1 MYKLLYQI
9 LYTPLNSSLEIY
21 HALSLSSF
29 TYKCTHSAL
38 FSTALY
44 VLPALP
50 RTLLLQTR
58 LAAQDTL
65 DDQANTVDSVVM
77 NANEDEGKYNGMD
90 AGEQLTAFIQQPKTA
105 TTIAMD
111 RRSCSGKTAKK
122 NDMVGDF
129 GEKKMSGG
137 ELKENSLTHD
147 IHHTTTLFTLSAKA
161 IINTNNSAFIGKIID
176 VVTEGDEDCQR
187 RAVTS
192 KSHKDTCGLFRDQVE
207 RKTTIST
214 MVDTCLSEEILEVRL
229 EHL

>member
-1 MYKLLYQI
+1 LD
-9 LYTPLNSSLEIY
+9 
-21 HALSLSSF
+21 
-29 TYKCTHSAL
+29 TH
-38 FSTALY
+38 
-44 VLPALP
+44 
-50 RTLLLQTR
+50 
-58 LAAQDTL
+58 
-65 DDQANTVDSVVM
+65 DDFIANTVDSVVM
-77 NANEDEGKYNGMD
+77 MNINGDKGKYNGMN
-90 AGEQLTAFIQQPKTA
+90 AGEQRTVSIQQQPETA

-111 RRSCSGKTAKK
+111 RRSCSGKTATK

-129 GEKKMSGG
+129 GEKKMSGD
-137 ELKENSLTHD
+137 ELKENSLAQD

-214 MVDTCLSEEILEVRL
+214 MVDNFLEILEVRF
-229 EHL
+229 EHTPPRSITHEIPLPLLTHPALFFTVLHTYSPLPRTLPAAEPPRRTEYTR